1 MKIQRFEF
9 NLFGVNTY
17 IIFDDDSLEA
27 AIIDPGMTNQRECEE
42 IDRFLTDNGLTVKY
56 LINTHMHIDHLF
68 GDRYVSKKYNVGIS
82 ASSADMP
89 LASRIA
95 EQARM
100 FGLRTD
106 MPDELKIDNDLK
118 DGDRLTLGHEP
129 IDIIAV
135 PGHSPGSV
143 ALYCPESKFV
153 VTGDA
158 LFRLSIGRTDLPG
171 GNHSQLL
178 DSISRKLLTLPPD
191 TTVYP
196 GHGPSTTIATELRQN
211 PFLR

>member
-17 IIFDDDSLEA
+17 VMFDVASKEA
-27 AIIDPGMTNQRECEE
+27 AIVDPGMTDQRECER
-42 IDRFLTDNGLTVKY
+42 IDSFIALNGLKVKY
-56 LINTHMHIDHLF
+56 LINTHSHIDHLF
-68 GDRYVSKKYNVGIS
+68 GDEYVKRKYGVGVA
-82 ASSADMP
+82 ASTDDLFLS
-89 LASRIA
+89 SRIK
-95 EQARM
+95 EQSRM

-106 MPDELKIDNDLK
+106 MPDEIKVDLPLH
-118 DGDRLTLGHEP
+118 DGDVLKLGTEP
-129 IDIIAV
+129 IEIISV

-171 GNHSQLL
+171 GNHAQLL
-178 DSISRKLLTLPPD
+178 DSIMKKLLTLPPD

-196 GHGPSTTIATELRQN
+196 GHGPSTTVGNEWRHN
-211 PFLR
+211 PFLN

>member
-1 MKIQRFEF
+1 MKIQRFEL

-17 IIFDDDSLEA
+17 VIFDIPSLEA
-27 AIIDPGMTNQRECEE
+27 AVVDPGMTNEQECRAVDSF
-42 IDRFLTDNGLTVKY
+42 ISSNGLTVKY

-68 GDRYVSKKYNVGIS
+68 GDQYIEKKYNVGIA
-82 ASSADMP
+82 ASPDDSI
-89 LASRIA
+89 LSSRIA

-106 MPDELKIDNDLK
+106 MPDALKVDLPLK
-118 DGDRLTLGHEP
+118 DGDRLMLGAEP
-129 IDIIAV
+129 IDILAV
-135 PGHSPGSV
+135 PGHSPGSI

-158 LFRLSIGRTDLPG
+158 LFKNSIGRTDLPG
-171 GNHSQLL
+171 GSHTQLIS
-178 DSISRKLLTLPPD
+178 SITRKLLSLPPD

-196 GHGPSTTIATELRQN
+196 GHGPSTTIAAELRQN
-211 PFLR
+211 PFLK

>member
-17 IIFDDDSLEA
+17 VIFDVPSKEA
-27 AIIDPGMTNQRECEE
+27 AIVDPGMTDSRECEA
-42 IDRFLTDNGLTVKY
+42 IDSFISLNKLTVKY
-56 LINTHMHIDHLF
+56 LINTHAHIDHLF
-68 GDRYVSKKYNVGIS
+68 GDQYISKKYGVGVA
-82 ASSADMP
+82 ASTDDLLLS
-89 LASRIA
+89 SRIA

-100 FGLRTD
+100 FNLRTD
-106 MPDELKIDNDLK
+106 MPAEIKIDIPLK
-118 DGDRLTLGHEP
+118 DGDRLMLGNEP
-129 IDIIAV
+129 IDILAV
-135 PGHSPGSV
+135 PGHSPGSI

-171 GNHSQLL
+171 GNHQQLL

-196 GHGPSTTIATELRQN
+196 GHGPSTTIADELCHN

>member
-1 MKIQRFEF
+1 MKIQSFEF

-17 IIFDDDSLEA
+17 IIFDTATCEA
-27 AIIDPGMTNQRECEE
+27 AIVDPGMTTERECAR
-42 IDRFLTDNGLTVKY
+42 IDSYIESNGLHVKY

-68 GDRYVSKKYNVGIS
+68 GDEYIAKKYGTGIS
-82 ASSADMP
+82 ASTDDSI
-89 LASRIA
+89 LSSRIA

-100 FGLRTD
+100 FRLRTD
-106 MPDELKIDNDLK
+106 MPETLTVDNPLKN
-118 DGDRLTLGHEP
+118 GDRLMLGAEP

-135 PGHSPGSV
+135 PGHSPGSI

-158 LFRLSIGRTDLPG
+158 LFKNSIGRTDLPG
-171 GNHSQLL
+171 GSYEQLIS
-178 DSISRKLLTLPPD
+178 SITKRLLTLPPD

-196 GHGPSTTIATELRQN
+196 GHGPSTTIESELRHN
-211 PFLR
+211 PFL

>member
-1 MKIQRFEF
+1 MKIQSFEF

-17 IIFDDDSLEA
+17 IIFDTATCEA
-27 AIIDPGMTNQRECEE
+27 AIVDPGMTTERECAR
-42 IDRFLTDNGLTVKY
+42 IDNYIESNGLHVKY

-68 GDRYVSKKYNVGIS
+68 GDEYIAKKYGTGIS
-82 ASSADMP
+82 ASTDDSI
-89 LASRIA
+89 LSSRIA

-100 FGLRTD
+100 FRLRTD
-106 MPDELKIDNDLK
+106 MPEALKVDNPLK
-118 DGDRLTLGHEP
+118 NGDRLMLGAEP

-135 PGHSPGSV
+135 PGHSPGSI

-158 LFRLSIGRTDLPG
+158 LFKNSIGRTDLPG
-171 GNHSQLL
+171 GSYEQL
-178 DSISRKLLTLPPD
+178 ISNITKRLLTLPPD

-196 GHGPSTTIATELRQN
+196 GHGPSTTIESELRHN
-211 PFLR
+211 PFL

>member
-1 MKIQRFEF
+1 MEIQSFEF

-17 IIFDDDSLEA
+17 IIFDTNTCEA
-27 AIIDPGMTNQRECEE
+27 AIVDPGMTTERECAR
-42 IDRFLTDNGLTVKY
+42 IDNYIESNGLRVKY

-68 GDRYVSKKYNVGIS
+68 GDEYIEEKYGVGIS
-82 ASSADMP
+82 ASTDDSI
-89 LASRIA
+89 LSSRIA

-100 FGLRTD
+100 FRLRTD
-106 MPDELKIDNDLK
+106 MPEMLKVDNPLK
-118 DGDRLTLGHEP
+118 NGDRLMLGAEP

-135 PGHSPGSV
+135 PGHSPGSI

-158 LFRLSIGRTDLPG
+158 LFKNSIGRTDLPG
-171 GNHSQLL
+171 GSHEQLIS
-178 DSISRKLLTLPPD
+178 SITKRLLTLPPD

-196 GHGPSTTIATELRQN
+196 GHGPSTTIESELRHN
-211 PFLR
+211 PFL

>member
-1 MKIQRFEF
+1 MKIQSFEF

-17 IIFDDDSLEA
+17 IIFDTATCEA
-27 AIIDPGMTNQRECEE
+27 AIVDPGMTTERECAR
-42 IDRFLTDNGLTVKY
+42 IDNYIESNGLHVKY

-68 GDRYVSKKYNVGIS
+68 GDEYIAKKYGTGIS
-82 ASSADMP
+82 ASTDDSI
-89 LASRIA
+89 LSSRIA

-100 FGLRTD
+100 FRLRTD
-106 MPDELKIDNDLK
+106 MPEALTVDNPLKN
-118 DGDRLTLGHEP
+118 GDRLMLGAEP

-135 PGHSPGSV
+135 PGHSPGSI

-158 LFRLSIGRTDLPG
+158 LFKNSIGRTDLPG
-171 GNHSQLL
+171 GSYEQLIS
-178 DSISRKLLTLPPD
+178 SITKRLLTLPPD

-196 GHGPSTTIATELRQN
+196 GHGPSTTIESELRHN
-211 PFLR
+211 PFL